1 MVLRIKLT
9 VFRTADFA
17 LCLVLAGRFPA
28 GVLSQLLAA
37 IITLVVFVIVCTLAD
52 YIIADITFVVFVCID
67 AILGFRM
74 AGVTLTD
81 SGVGLFIA
89 VLRPSAPVVAQH
101 IAGEEGRLIRR
112 ALGAQTAGCA
122 GLVVDRLFG
131 TGCSRLQIL
140 RLCFFGSEAVC
151 CHLAVFAAA
160 DRTDSLVRAVCRA
173 AVAILGFRM
182 AGVTLTDSGVG
193 LFIAVLRPSA
203 PVVAQH
209 IAGEEGRLIRRAL
222 GAQTAGCAG
231 LVVDRLFGTG
241 CSRLQILRLCFFG
254 SEAVCC
260 HLAVFA
266 AADRTD
272 SLVRAVCRAAVAI
285 LGFRMAGVTL
295 TDSGV
300 GLFIAVLRPSAP
312 VVAQHI
318 AGEEGRL
325 IRRAL
330 GAQTAGCAGLVV
342 DRLFGTGCSRLQ
354 ILRLCFFGS
363 EAVCCHLAVFAAADR
378 TDSLV
383 RAVCRAAV
391 AILGFRMAGVTLT
404 DSGVGLFIAVLRP
417 SAPVVVQH
425 SIRCGKRISV
435 VGAYFTARTG

>member
-52 YIIADITFVVFVCID
+52 YIIADITFVIFVCIN
-67 AILGFRM
+67 AILRLRACGASVNG
-74 AGVTLTD
+74 AGAGMGAVF
-81 SGVGLFIA
+81 VG
-89 VLRPSAPVVAQH
+89 RPSSPVVVQR

-112 ALGAQTAGCA
+112 ALGAQTADCA
-122 GLVVDRLFG
+122 GLVIDRLFG

-151 CHLAVFAAA
+151 RHLAVFAAA
-160 DRTDSLVRAVCRA
+160 DRADSLGDAGRRA

-203 PVVAQH
+203 PVVIQR

-222 GAQTAGCAG
+222 GAQTADCAG
-231 LVVDRLFGTG
+231 LVIDRLFGTG

-254 SEAVCC
+254 SEAVCR

-266 AADRTD
+266 AADRAD
-272 SLVRAVCRAAVAI
+272 SLGGAGRRAAGAVI
-285 LGFRMAGVTL
+285 SLGVRGIAL

-300 GLFIAVLRPSAP
+300 GLFIAVLRSSAP
-312 VVAQHI
+312 VVPKRF
-318 AGEEGRL
+318 GRSAANRACL
-325 IRRAL
+325 SACASRR
-330 GAQTAGCAGLVV
+330 
-342 DRLFGTGCSRLQ
+342 
-354 ILRLCFFGS
+354 
-363 EAVCCHLAVFAAADR
+363 
-378 TDSLV
+378 
-383 RAVCRAAV
+383 
-391 AILGFRMAGVTLT
+391 
-404 DSGVGLFIAVLRP
+404 
-417 SAPVVVQH
+417 SAPLV
-425 SIRCGKRISV
+425 
-435 VGAYFTARTG
+435 

>member
-89 VLRPSAPVVAQH
+89 VLRPSAPVVVQR

-112 ALGAQTAGCA
+112 ALGAQTADCA
-122 GLVVDRLFG
+122 GLVIDCLFG

-151 CHLAVFAAA
+151 RHLAVFAAA
-160 DRTDSLVRAVCRA
+160 DRADSLVRAGRRA

-254 SEAVCC
+254 SEAVCR

-266 AADRTD
+266 AADRAD
-272 SLVRAVCRAAVAI
+272 SLVRA
-285 LGFRMAGVTL
+285 
-295 TDSGV
+295 
-300 GLFIAVLRPSAP
+300 
-312 VVAQHI
+312 
-318 AGEEGRL
+318 GR
-325 IRRAL
+325 
-330 GAQTAGCAGLVV
+330 
-342 DRLFGTGCSRLQ
+342 
-354 ILRLCFFGS
+354 
-363 EAVCCHLAVFAAADR
+363 
-378 TDSLV
+378 
-383 RAVCRAAV
+383 RAAV